1 MRGYVLSL
9 SEKSRGKVVIGDVV
23 VLFQFVTPPPPPSK
37 LQLPAALKGSL
48 GQRMEWP
55 FITALLVSFSLQV
68 FSLAIVLTGDYPVE
82 PMGRHTIPDR
92 FLPATQEEEE
102 EKLPENEE
110 EEEEEEEA
118 EIDETAPPEKVL
130 PKKEEKKKPD
140 PTPEKPMTIQEQ
152 KTAEAK
158 RVIKV
163 QGEVRKNTM
172 LSEIGSL
179 GGDGPSVVDTLTAG
193 TSDLKES
200 MTATGGVAVARTKA
214 ETRRLESTGS
224 RTGTAKTIGKNVGRG
239 EIRRVKQKERTE
251 RRVGRIKE
259 KGQRSE
265 GHGDAQT
272 KCDQEGLSP
281 SEEEDQGLLRQGTHQ
296 GPNPQWFRQ
305 SML

>member
-1 MRGYVLSL
+1 MADSRDHKILRIGLIQNGKIVEERLLRRRESVTVGQSPRNTFVISSVAGFPKTYPLFEMKSGRYALNFRAGMNGKVSVGDSVHDFKTLRAQKLARKKGEGYVLSL

-130 PKKEEKKKPD
+130 PKKEEKKKPE
-140 PTPEKPMTIQEQ
+140 PTPEKPMTIQ
-152 KTAEAK
+152 
-158 RVIKV
+158 
-163 QGEVRKNTM
+163 
-172 LSEIGSL
+172 
-179 GGDGPSVVDTLTAG
+179 
-193 TSDLKES
+193 
-200 MTATGGVAVARTKA
+200 
-214 ETRRLESTGS
+214 
-224 RTGTAKTIGKNVGRG
+224 
-239 EIRRVKQKERTE
+239 
-251 RRVGRIKE
+251 
-259 KGQRSE
+259 
-265 GHGDAQT
+265 
-272 KCDQEGLSP
+272 
-281 SEEEDQGLLRQGTHQ
+281 
-296 GPNPQWFRQ
+296 
-305 SML
+305 